1 MNEKKNTRVAL
12 RDDGMLALFDP
23 ESIYMPKI
31 VLHQDEVKALRVF
44 FQEERDTELNRW
56 RDPKNPDMV
65 CSPIT
70 EHSIRVLNER
80 DCWSYVYDLRNDLD
94 PQSSNPYVRAAWRYF
109 EAHPPKKPWEKAA
122 QGDIWVLTSHCG
134 KVAPYTKIGEKWS
147 REHVIDTYTD
157 DYFIDGYRFW
167 SKLQIESWEGVK
179 KNRAMKTG
187 LILFVDTKKEI
198 V

>member
-1 MNEKKNTRVAL
+1 MNEKKNTQVVS
-12 RDDGMLALFDP
+12 RDDGGLVLVDP
-23 ESIYMPKI
+23 ESICSARI
-31 VLHQDEVKALRVF
+31 VLYPDEVKALRTY

-56 RDPKNPDMV
+56 RDPLNPVLV
-65 CSPIT
+65 CLPIT
-70 EHSIRVLNER
+70 EHSIHVLNER
-80 DCWSYVYDLRNDLD
+80 DGLGYTYGRGNGVDL
-94 PQSSNPYVRAAWRYF
+94 QSSNPYVRAARRYF

-122 QGDIWVLTSHCG
+122 QGDIWILTSHG
-134 KVAPYTKIGEKWS
+134 GEVAPYTKIGEKWS